1 MKTIFE
7 VKSQLRADMLMEHFV
22 ENLKISTVELVPG
35 NVYQFLPKE
44 KKVILASE
52 SEEIPYVIDERAFF
66 CLEYLDQYHW
76 KYKAT
81 NIDIWKVLYE
91 DVDELLHHTCDNL
104 LIKPNMMLVDT
115 EQVKYMVLEDRYK
128 NYVYYNLSTREYQY
142 TFDKDIVA
150 VYGPH
155 DPNIKARHLMWREKE
170 KEVSIQ
176 ELTKCYAQQ
185 HNLDPK
191 NIIVI

>member
-1 MKTIFE
+1 MKIFFG

-22 ENLKISTVELVPG
+22 ENLKISTVELIPG
-35 NVYQFLPKE
+35 NVYQFLSAE
-44 KKVILASE
+44 KKVILALDTD
-52 SEEIPYVIDERAFF
+52 EIPYVIDERAFF
-66 CLEYLDQYHW
+66 CLEFCDVSHW
-76 KYKAT
+76 YYTAK
-81 NIDIWKVLYE
+81 NIDTWIIQCQ
-91 DVDELLHHTCDNL
+91 DVDVLLHRTCDDI

-115 EQVKYMVLEDRYK
+115 DQVKYIVLQDVNK
-128 NYVYYNLSTREYQY
+128 DYVYYNLSTREYQY
-142 TFDKDIVA
+142 SFDKDIVA

-155 DPNIKARHLMWREKE
+155 DPNIKARRLIWREKE

-176 ELTKCYAQQ
+176 ELIKCYAEQ